1 MGDPRPVEAVAAL
14 ALLVVA
20 DLGHAPLGDLR
31 VAPVRDERGHPA
43 DRVRAAPMA
52 GPDEQLRVGPHER
65 HGHRQLGAV
74 RGRQRRVRPELLDPA
89 EQVVPAAGVQA
100 RGVLAQLVQDLV
112 HLEGGE
118 DRLDQDGRPDR
129 AARDAERGL
138 AVDEDLVPEPRL
150 VVRLELGQVE
160 VRPAPLP
167 QRLGAVVEQVQP
179 EVEQAGRD
187 RHAVDQH
194 PRLDEV
200 PAARPDDAASRSSRR
215 AGTPCPR
222 ASRRSSVRR
231 TASASAAWPP
241 TTLAHVGDSASS
253 RSAMN
258 TRAPELSAL
267 IIILGSAG
275 PVISTRRS
283 SRSAGAGATVQS
295 SSRTSRVATRKS
307 GRTPASSS
315 AWRSSRRR
323 EEVEPARPEPALE
336 VGDERERVRGQDP
349 VAPGDGPRGGARP
362 RPGAWCRSW
371 SQPSPR
377 RTVASMRPCGSVV
390 GV

>member
-1 MGDPRPVEAVAAL
+1 M
-14 ALLVVA
+14 
-20 DLGHAPLGDLR
+20 
-31 VAPVRDERGHPA
+31 
-43 DRVRAAPMA
+43 
-52 GPDEQLRVGPHER
+52 
-65 HGHRQLGAV
+65 
-74 RGRQRRVRPELLDPA
+74 
-89 EQVVPAAGVQA
+89 
-100 RGVLAQLVQDLV
+100 LAQLVQDLV

-167 QRLGAVVEQVQP
+167 RATRRRCGTGTARSRTGWP
-179 EVEQAGRD
+179 RSAR
-187 RHAVDQH
+187 RRPAW
-194 PRLDEV
+194 RLDQV
-200 PAARPDDAASRSSRR
+200 PAARPDEQRR
-215 AGTPCPR
+215 GPLAEPVGLALGRVEGERPPR
-222 ASRRSSVRR
+222 PRRPGRPGRRS
-231 TASASAAWPP
+231 TFAQ
-241 TTLAHVGDSASS
+241 VGASASS

-283 SRSAGAGATVQS
+283 SRSAGAGRHRPVVLAD
-295 SSRTSRVATRKS
+295 VARRHEEVRA
-307 GRTPASSS
+307 G
-315 AWRSSRRR
+315 RRR
-323 EEVEPARPEPALE
+323 RSPPGAPRAGGGGPAGPARTVAGGRRRTRARPA
-336 VGDERERVRGQDP
+336 VRTRSTL
-349 VAPGDGPRGGARP
+349 GDGRAGGARP

-371 SQPSPR
+371 SQSSPR